1 MKFQKIMCSVLALG
15 SLAGCAKYN
24 GTDTNKEDTKII
36 AKELALHDSIEW
48 GGNTPEEFLSDV
60 IGLITSGGTA
70 ALTPVYNYVKT
81 KGCRYALEQLGLE
94 YRSIEERKLDELT
107 TKVDQLEDI
116 LVNGLESVKTTIVSE
131 FHKKAMNDFLST
143 VKKIADPVMDELEVL
158 GDLSYKELLTGY
170 SAVKLEEEKVRF
182 YEKCKSLR
190 FDIGQNDLWYTAK
203 NLAEYIVNI
212 SYVDS
217 KIDLFTLYEETYGS
231 NENWTYM
238 MIKPRTQFI
247 SYLAT
252 VANGLAML
260 AQLVAAYDISLLPT
274 GDSNIKAITG
284 GVDKMIASVNEMNGY
299 FQKELLKLES
309 IKINHDRKNIM
320 VHRSKTTVNG
330 QLVVTE
336 DDPISSRL
344 MPISNGYNYYNYMSY
359 SHSEGIRRAT
369 EQGWMESYIYT
380 LDATK
385 NNEYYEIIIKD
396 YEDYCK
402 ASGKTNYQDYT
413 IKDYLLD
420 IGFIFKD
427 EEKELIEQA
436 KGFYQNISL
445 YDEWQHPSM
454 TESYRN
460 HNLGVNYYSFEDR
473 KSRFE
478 SYDNLYYENHN
489 SWFHKE
495 EKYTHTYTDTFGDYY
510 LALLDN
516 TSKAFRGDITTTV
529 LEGAYYNLE
538 YDLYS
543 KHFKGSGYW
552 GKIYGNTDYLVKA
565 HLL

>member
-24 GTDTNKEDTKII
+24 GTTDNNKEETKEVT
-36 AKELALHDSIEW
+36 KELDYHDNLNW

-60 IGLITSGGTA
+60 LGLITSGGSA
-70 ALTPVYNYVKT
+70 ALNPIYNYVKT

-107 TKVDQLEDI
+107 TKVDELENI
-116 LVNGLESVKTTIVSE
+116 LVNGLESVQKTIVSE

-143 VKKIADPVMDELEVL
+143 VKKIADPVMDELETL

-170 SAVKLEEEKVRF
+170 SATKLDAEKVRF

-238 MIKPRTQFI
+238 MVKPRTQFI

-274 GDSNIKAITG
+274 GDSNIKAITS
-284 GVDKMIASVNEMNGY
+284 GVDKMIASVNTMNGY
-299 FQKELLKLES
+299 LQKELLKLES

-320 VHRSKTTVNG
+320 VHRSKTTVGG
-330 QLVVTE
+330 QLVITE

-359 SHSEGIRRAT
+359 SHSEGGR
-369 EQGWMESYIYT
+369 ESKDKGYMESYIYT

-385 NNEYYEIIIKD
+385 NNDYYEIVMKD
-396 YEDYCK
+396 YEDYCL
-402 ASGKTNYQDYT
+402 ATGKKNYQDYT
-413 IKDYLLD
+413 IKDYLID
-420 IGFIFKD
+420 IGFIFKND
-427 EEKELIEQA
+427 EKELFKNA
-436 KGFYQNISL
+436 KGFYQNIEVFDKWYNPTFTDSSR
-445 YDEWQHPSM
+445 D
-454 TESYRN
+454 N
-460 HNLGVNYYSFEDR
+460 NLGVNYYSFEDR

-478 SYDNLYYENHN
+478 TYDNVLYTCHTGWTKDIN
-489 SWFHKE
+489 
-495 EKYTHTYTDTFGDYY
+495 YTHSYTNTFGDYY
-510 LALLDN
+510 LAFLDS
-516 TSKAFRGDITTTV
+516 TSKAFRGEITTTV
-529 LEGAYYNLE
+529 VEKGYHGLDDDFYG
-538 YDLYS
+538 

-552 GKIYGNTDYLVKA
+552 GKIYGDTDYLIKA